1 MSKIHKRNP
10 GTFLILFLAS
20 VFPSHVTDGATPLL
34 ERIITITLE
43 ADRMDVALKKISAI
57 GNFTFS
63 YNPAIIDVDKTVS
76 ARFDEST
83 VREVLDELFKGSIQY
98 KARGNYLILTRG
110 DTSAS
115 SESRVVSGYVVD
127 ESTGERLKDVSVY
140 DPVSLSSAVTD
151 VYGYFQIKI
160 EKPSADLILSINKQD
175 YTDTLVS
182 LAPDKNG
189 LLKIPMRINKDKIA
203 TLADSVGQKIARFWK
218 TKIVNPKTANLEN
231 ITETFYR
238 PAQFSIVPFVG
249 TNHKLSGN
257 VVNEYSFNL
266 VGGYSRG
273 VQKLE
278 LGGIFNIVRSDVE
291 GFQVGGAFNAVGGK
305 TSGAQFA
312 GMANLNQDT
321 VSGAQFAGLL
331 NADWSSMNGFS
342 AAGIMNFTHEDS
354 RGVHFAGISNMT
366 LGSQVGVNVAGM
378 LNFSTKNTGPFQ
390 GSGMVNFAAGRARGV
405 QLAGMLN
412 FVGKEIRGAQISGFL
427 NYATKVKG
435 AQIGF
440 INIADSIKGVPLGF
454 FSFVLK
460 GYHQIEISADE
471 IFYTNIAF
479 RTGVRQFYNIFT
491 VGAKPSSLN
500 EEESIWSFGYGVGI
514 APRITRWLSANA
526 DITTNQ
532 IVEGNSIDAVNL
544 LNKLYLGLEFSP
556 VKKLAFT
563 AGVTLNAHVTD
574 LTYSQYPDL
583 FTDYK
588 PNIIRDEAFANDINL
603 SMWWGAKIGVRFL

>member
-1 MSKIHKRNP
+1 
-10 GTFLILFLAS
+10 
-20 VFPSHVTDGATPLL
+20 
-34 ERIITITLE
+34 
-43 ADRMDVALKKISAI
+43 
-57 GNFTFS
+57 
-63 YNPAIIDVDKTVS
+63 
-76 ARFDEST
+76 
-83 VREVLDELFKGSIQY
+83 
-98 KARGNYLILTRG
+98 
-110 DTSAS
+110 
-115 SESRVVSGYVVD
+115 
-127 ESTGERLKDVSVY
+127 
-140 DPVSLSSAVTD
+140 
-151 VYGYFQIKI
+151 
-160 EKPSADLILSINKQD
+160 
-175 YTDTLVS
+175 
-182 LAPDKNG
+182 
-189 LLKIPMRINKDKIA
+189 
-203 TLADSVGQKIARFWK
+203 
-218 TKIVNPKTANLEN
+218 
-231 ITETFYR
+231 
-238 PAQFSIVPFVG
+238 
-249 TNHKLSGN
+249 
-257 VVNEYSFNL
+257 
-266 VGGYSRG
+266 
-273 VQKLE
+273 
-278 LGGIFNIVRSDVE
+278 
-291 GFQVGGAFNAVGGK
+291 
-305 TSGAQFA
+305 
-312 GMANLNQDT
+312 
-321 VSGAQFAGLL
+321 
-331 NADWSSMNGFS
+331 
-342 AAGIMNFTHEDS
+342 
-354 RGVHFAGISNMT
+354 MT